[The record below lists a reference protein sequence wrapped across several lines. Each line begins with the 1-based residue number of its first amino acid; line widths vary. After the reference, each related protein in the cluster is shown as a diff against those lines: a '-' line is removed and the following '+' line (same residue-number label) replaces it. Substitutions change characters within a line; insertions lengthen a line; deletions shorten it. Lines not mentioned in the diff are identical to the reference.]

1 MSLGPQLQM
10 KLLALV
16 PQMQMQL
23 RAPQVFSEP
32 QQMLPFVPQL
42 FFFAA
47 AFFLADS
54 LFAAAF
60 SLADSFLSVIAARI
74 P

>member
-10 KLLALV
+10 KVLALV

-42 FFFAA
+42 FF
-47 AFFLADS
+47 
-54 LFAAAF
+54 AAAF
-60 SLADSFLSVIAARI
+60 SLADSFLSVIATRI